1 MSITWHY
8 GDVAQH
14 ASTIGNSS
22 ANLEAVHKA
31 ILADVTACAEFWQS
45 QGQGVFDQFVNDLNR
60 KFAVIAQ
67 SLGDHGGNV
76 STTLGNTQD
85 HDLMVGKSWQA

>member
-14 ASTIGNSS
+14 ASTIGNST

-31 ILADVTACAEFWQS
+31 ILADVQACAEFWQS

-60 KFAVIAQ
+60 NFAVIAE
-67 SLGDHGGNV
+67 SLGNHGTSVNSTLDTTQYHDHG
-76 STTLGNTQD
+76 
-85 HDLMVGKSWQA
+85 VGQSWSV

>member
-45 QGQGVFDQFVNDLNR
+45 QGQGVFNQFVNDLNR
-60 KFAVIAQ
+60 NFAVIAQ

>member
-1 MSITWHY
+1 MSITWNY

-60 KFAVIAQ
+60 NFAVIAQ

>member
-14 ASTIGNSS
+14 ASTISNSS
-22 ANLEAVHKA
+22 FQLEAVHKA

-45 QGQGVFDQFVNDLNR
+45 RGQGVFDQFVNDLNR
-60 KFAVIAQ
+60 NFAVIA
-67 SLGDHGGNV
+67 
-76 STTLGNTQD
+76 
-85 HDLMVGKSWQA
+85 